1 MMVTIMPSSIQHEVK
16 EPSSVRWASYITHFP
31 KSCCSSRGQSVGSN
45 MKMRDEQF
53 FGINC
58 KTWKGDKG
66 NKYMTMVSPSLIP
79 FEMIVMMMMLKRR
92 MSPPGHSESFAG
104 PIGGHTYP
112 YESHSTWSNHLAPHH
127 SGSTEICQ
135 IFRRRTAN
143 ILLG

>member
-1 MMVTIMPSSIQHEVK
+1 MKMKDDQLFDGTNCK
-16 EPSSVRWASYITHFP
+16 AWKDDKGY
-31 KSCCSSRGQSVGSN
+31 KDDNGQSFAIW
-45 MKMRDEQF
+45 D
-53 FGINC
+53 
-58 KTWKGDKG
+58 
-66 NKYMTMVSPSLIP
+66 
-79 FEMIVMMMMLKRR
+79 EMIVMMMMMLKRR

-104 PIGGHTYP
+104 PIGGHPHP